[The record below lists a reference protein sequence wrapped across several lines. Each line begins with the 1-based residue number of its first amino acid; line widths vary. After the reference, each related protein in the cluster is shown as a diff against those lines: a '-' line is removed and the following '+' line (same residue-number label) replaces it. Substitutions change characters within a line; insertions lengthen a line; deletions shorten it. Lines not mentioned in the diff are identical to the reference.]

1 MVQKVLLD
9 SINLLHII
17 FFVYINVLYGYLAI
31 RVWKRKTDRAAKL
44 ILFLFYIVFSV
55 EFLNAVLDENS

>member
-1 MVQKVLLD
+1 MVNQDLID
-9 SINLLHII
+9 SINLLQII

-55 EFLNAVLDENS
+55 PFLNVVLNENS

>member
-1 MVQKVLLD
+1 MVQQVLLD

>member
-1 MVQKVLLD
+1 MVQQVLLD

-44 ILFLFYIVFSV
+44 ILLLFYIVFSV

>member
-1 MVQKVLLD
+1 MVNQDLID
-9 SINLLHII
+9 SINLLQII

-55 EFLNAVLDENS
+55 PFLNAVLDENS

>member
-1 MVQKVLLD
+1 MANEDLID
-9 SINLLHII
+9 SINLLQII

-55 EFLNAVLDENS
+55 PFLNVVLNENS